1 MPCPRLA
8 ERIAARLSLV
18 EDEEARSLLLR
29 SHSIALSLAPPLFPS
44 KRDRVDIELAYRLLE
59 EGDYLRLYVHLR
71 ALKERWSAARRV
83 QGAAYFAAGTVLFL
97 LGAGR
102 VGLLG
107 LLAGPVALA
116 SLAALLVNM
125 GVEGC

>member
-1 MPCPRLA
+1 MPCLRLA

-29 SHSIALSLAPPLFPS
+29 SHSVALSLSPPLFPS
-44 KRDRVDIELAYRLLE
+44 KRDRVDVKLAYRLLE

-71 ALKERWSAARRV
+71 ALRERWSAARRV
-83 QGAAYFAAGTVLFL
+83 QGIAYFAASMVLFL

-102 VGLLG
+102 VGLIG

-116 SLAALLVNM
+116 SLAALLANM
-125 GVEGC
+125 SLEGC